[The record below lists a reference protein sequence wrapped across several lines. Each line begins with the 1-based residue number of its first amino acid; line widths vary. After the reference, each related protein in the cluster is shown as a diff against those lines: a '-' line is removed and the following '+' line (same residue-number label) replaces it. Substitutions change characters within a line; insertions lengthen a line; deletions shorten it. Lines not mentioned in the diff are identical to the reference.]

1 MTDVRRLDWENATVS
16 LDKVSVPL
24 DGSPDDNWLDRFYEA
39 RSLAKRTRVRGN
51 LPHLQ
56 IELRD
61 GTIAATEI
69 REGELDA
76 ARALLTA
83 LVDAGNRKPSV
94 RRYRLS

>member
-1 MTDVRRLDWENATVS
+1 MTDMRRLDWENATVS
-16 LDKVSVPL
+16 LDRVSVPL
-24 DGSPDDNWLDRFYEA
+24 DGSSDDNWLDRFYTA
-39 RSLAKRTRVRGN
+39 RSLAKQTREQGK

-61 GTIAATEI
+61 SEIAATEV

-76 ARALLTA
+76 ARALLVA